1 MTQQNQQ
8 LSNSYSVPDF
18 PKHFIS
24 SNTIKRPRKTEKGS
38 KGEEENL
45 TDYQGRK
52 TSKMGRES
60 GKN

>member
-45 TDYQGRK
+45 TDY
-52 TSKMGRES
+52 
-60 GKN
+60 